1 MTKEVINRKASD
13 NEYLHKDF
21 HGALSAGIEY
31 LHKNYG
37 EQAVRAYLRQFAL
50 VFYSPLKKTLN
61 ECGLVAFKEHFQKI
75 YKIEGGK
82 IDISFSDDELILKVE
97 ACPAVMHMRK
107 NEYPIAELF
116 YETTKTV
123 NEAICEGSEF
133 VFELVEYDPQT
144 GRSLQRFYRRSK

>member
-1 MTKEVINRKASD
+1 MTKEVIDRQASD

-37 EQAVRAYLRQFAL
+37 KQAVIDYLRQFAL
-50 VFYSPLKKTLN
+50 VYYSPLKKSLD
-61 ECGLVAFKEHFQKI
+61 ERGLIAVKEYYEKI
-75 YKIEGGK
+75 HQIEGGK
-82 IDISFSDDELILKVE
+82 IEITLSDDELSFKID
-97 ACPAVMHMRK
+97 ACPAVMHMREK
-107 NEYPIAELF
+107 GYSVAELF
-116 YETTKTV
+116 HETTKTV

-133 VFELVEYDPQT
+133 DFDLVEYDSKT